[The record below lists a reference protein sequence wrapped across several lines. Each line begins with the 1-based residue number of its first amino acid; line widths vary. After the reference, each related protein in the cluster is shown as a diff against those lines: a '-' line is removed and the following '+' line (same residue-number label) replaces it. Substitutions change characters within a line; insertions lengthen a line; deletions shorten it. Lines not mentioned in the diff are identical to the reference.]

1 VPQPESSPATTANS
15 RAPASSI
22 GTALLILLALLIAPA
37 LALWR
42 LAPPRLLPWIAG
54 WLSLASLVAF
64 TFYAWDKRRAVRGE
78 WRTPE
83 KILHLCAL
91 LGGWPGAFL
100 AQRLLRH
107 KNAKVPFQI
116 VFWLIVVIFQYI
128 AVDALLDWRLTR
140 GIATAFGNAA

>member
-1 VPQPESSPATTANS
+1 MPHTETPAASSPKRGGGTT
-15 RAPASSI
+15 
-22 GTALLILLALLIAPA
+22 LLALLLLIIAPA

-42 LAPPRLLPWIAG
+42 STPPRLLPWIAG
-54 WLSLASLVAF
+54 WLALASLVTFA
-64 TFYAWDKRRAVRGE
+64 FYAWDKRRAVRNE

-107 KNAKVPFQI
+107 KNAKASFQI
-116 VFWLIVVIFQYI
+116 VFWLVVVIFQYTAI
-128 AVDALLDWRLTR
+128 DALLDWRLAR
-140 GIATAFGNAA
+140 GIASAFGIAA

>member
-1 VPQPESSPATTANS
+1 MPPPEPRPAAVA
-15 RAPASSI
+15 RPARFG
-22 GTALLILLALLIAPA
+22 GTIFLTLLLLLAAPA
-37 LALWR
+37 LAIWR
-42 LAPPRLLPWIAG
+42 IAPPHLLPWIAG
-54 WLSLASLVAF
+54 WLALASVVTFA
-64 TFYAWDKRRAVRGE
+64 FYAWDKRRAVRKE

-116 VFWLIVVIFQYI
+116 VFWLIVVVFQYI
-128 AVDALLDWRLTR
+128 AIDALLGWRLSR
-140 GIATAFGNAA
+140 GIATAFGFAA

>member
-1 VPQPESSPATTANS
+1 MPQTETPTASGPKRGGGTT
-15 RAPASSI
+15 
-22 GTALLILLALLIAPA
+22 LLALLLLLAAPA

-54 WLSLASLVAF
+54 WLALASLVTF
-64 TFYAWDKRRAVRGE
+64 VFYAWDKRRAVRGE

-107 KNAKVPFQI
+107 KNAKVSFQI
-116 VFWLIVVIFQYI
+116 VFWLVVVVFQYI
-128 AVDALLDWRLTR
+128 AIDALLDWRLSR
-140 GIATAFGNAA
+140 GIAAAFGIAA